1 MIDNKQKK
9 KVLSYRWVIFSILA
23 LAYFLVYFHRTTGGA
38 VSDEIKT
45 LFGVD
50 SAAVSLLAAAYLYS
64 YTLMQLPSGLL
75 TDTLGPRKA
84 ATIFIGVIGL
94 GSLLSAYAA
103 YVSDIN
109 LLTAGKFIIGIGA
122 AVVYIPIM
130 KVIAVWYRK
139 YEFASLSGILLLV
152 GNVGGI
158 AAAYPM
164 VAMCNSMGLQNTYIV
179 LAILTFAVAV
189 AAGLLVRNHP
199 SEMQLPSIES
209 IVAEETN
216 KPVAEST
223 SGSVPMVEALKRTFT
238 SGRKFWP
245 LAVWYFFTY
254 GTIMLWQALQAGM
267 YYRNV
272 YGWDSTQFGLLLT
285 LVGVGMVLGCPLDIF
300 LIRFCAPE
308 KRSSVLVQFAIQQ
321 YGPLSGLRQAILLL
335 GVCRLLSI
343 FASAFL
349 AAFLWSV
356 MRRSRNSFPS
366 PWQVHL
372 QQHSIFSP
380 LLVVLSLQ
388 LWVAS

>member
-1 MIDNKQKK
+1 MTNHR
-9 KVLSYRWVIFSILA
+9 LCRW
-23 LAYFLVYFHRTTGGA
+23 
-38 VSDEIKT
+38 
-45 LFGVD
+45 
-50 SAAVSLLAAAYLYS
+50 
-64 YTLMQLPSGLL
+64 LL
-75 TDTLGPRKA
+75 T
-84 ATIFIGVIGL
+84 
-94 GSLLSAYAA
+94 
-103 YVSDIN
+103 
-109 LLTAGKFIIGIGA
+109 
-122 AVVYIPIM
+122 
-130 KVIAVWYRK
+130 AVWYRK

-216 KPVAEST
+216 KPVVEST
-223 SGSVPMVEALKRTFT
+223 SGSVPMVEVLKRTFT

-285 LVGVGMVLGCPLDIF
+285 LVGVGMVLGCPL
-300 LIRFCAPE
+300 AG
-308 KRSSVLVQFAIQQ
+308 
-321 YGPLSGLRQAILLL
+321 YLSN
-335 GVCRLLSI
+335 
-343 FASAFL
+343 
-349 AAFLWSV
+349 
-356 MRRSRNSFPS
+356 RRSI
-366 PWQVHL
+366 Q
-372 QQHSIFSP
+372 
-380 LLVVLSLQ
+380 
-388 LWVAS
+388 

>member
-1 MIDNKQKK
+1 
-9 KVLSYRWVIFSILA
+9 
-23 LAYFLVYFHRTTGGA
+23 
-38 VSDEIKT
+38 
-45 LFGVD
+45 
-50 SAAVSLLAAAYLYS
+50 
-64 YTLMQLPSGLL
+64 
-75 TDTLGPRKA
+75 
-84 ATIFIGVIGL
+84 
-94 GSLLSAYAA
+94 
-103 YVSDIN
+103 
-109 LLTAGKFIIGIGA
+109 
-122 AVVYIPIM
+122 M

-216 KPVAEST
+216 KSVAEST

-285 LVGVGMVLGCPLDIF
+285 LVGVGMVLGCPLAGYLSDKLLRSRKKVICF
-300 LIRFCAPE
+300 GAVCYTAVWTVIWLTAGDLASWGMQAAINFCFGFFGGFFVVCYAQIKELFPISMAGTSTAALNLFPFAGGALFTIVGGLIVKTEVASEYLGEYRTLWLLAVICMLIATFCAFI
-308 KRSSVLVQFAIQQ
+308 SVENKADIKQ
-321 YGPLSGLRQAILLL
+321 
-335 GVCRLLSI
+335 
-343 FASAFL
+343 
-349 AAFLWSV
+349 
-356 MRRSRNSFPS
+356 
-366 PWQVHL
+366 
-372 QQHSIFSP
+372 
-380 LLVVLSLQ
+380 
-388 LWVAS
+388 